1 VFLLVRTNNSQCNLQ
16 IPTKVDEKHD
26 NRRRSLLLLHDSS
39 VCGLVPW
46 SHCALCLGD
55 CPQGGKRHGTGLAG
69 RALQYWL
76 TIHTSLLWIVET
88 QFDTYADSAS
98 VVVTALNLPAVLSV
112 ILLTTSKQFR
122 GFVDQL
128 SLTFFIE
135 TVEAVPRIL
144 VGFVFLL
151 LR

>member
-1 VFLLVRTNNSQCNLQ
+1 M
-16 IPTKVDEKHD
+16 
-26 NRRRSLLLLHDSS
+26 
-39 VCGLVPW
+39 
-46 SHCALCLGD
+46 
-55 CPQGGKRHGTGLAG
+55 
-69 RALQYWL
+69 
-76 TIHTSLLWIVET
+76 VET

-112 ILLTTSKQFR
+112 ILLMTSKQFR